1 MAKRPPIKV
10 DLSVKGIEQLKR
22 ELLNYKEVTLKNLL
36 REYVTELAQEG
47 ITVGQQNVG
56 GFVKYITF
64 SIQTNI
70 TKDGCKA
77 LMVATETGKIISSW
91 QTADGIKTAEVSP
104 LLMAEFGSGWGAE
117 NPMNVPGVGQGTF
130 PSETAQQNAFNKEGW
145 YWMDLDGNWNY
156 SKGITAKMPMYKAS
170 QRIQE
175 IARSKAREVFG
186 K

>member
-10 DLSVKGIEQLKR
+10 DLSVKGIEELKR
-22 ELLNYKEVTLKNLL
+22 ELLNYKEVTLNNLL

-56 GFVKYITF
+56 GFGKYITF
-64 SIQTNI
+64 SIQTDI

-91 QTADGIKTAEVSP
+91 QTVDGIKTAEVSP

-130 PSETAQQNAFNKEGW
+130 PGQSHAFDKEGW

-156 SKGITAKMPMYKAS
+156 SKGINAKMPMYKAS
-170 QRIQE
+170 QHIHQ
-175 IARSKAREVFG
+175 IAKSKAREVFG
-186 K
+186 

>member
-1 MAKRPPIKV
+1 MAKRKYKAN
-10 DLSVKGIEQLKR
+10 LSVSGIEQLKR
-22 ELLNYKEVTLKNLL
+22 DLLNYKEVTLKNLL
-36 REYVTELAQEG
+36 RKYVTELAKEG
-47 ITVGQQNVG
+47 ITVGEQNVG
-56 GFVKYITF
+56 GFGKYITF
-64 SIQTNI
+64 SIKTDA

-117 NPMNVPGVGQGTF
+117 NPMKVSGVGQGTF
-130 PSETAQQNAFNKEGW
+130 PNQTHAFDKEGW
-145 YWMDLDGNWNY
+145 YWIDLDGNLNY

-170 QRIQE
+170 QQIQRI
-175 IARSKAREVFG
+175 AKSKAKEVF

>member
-1 MAKRPPIKV
+1 MAKRVFKT

-56 GFVKYITF
+56 GFGKYITF
-64 SIQTNI
+64 SIQADI

-77 LMVATETGKIISSW
+77 LMVATETEKIISSW

-104 LLMAEFGSGWGAE
+104 LLMAEFGSGWCAE
-117 NPMNVPGVGQGTF
+117 NPTNVPGVGQGTF
-130 PSETAQQNAFNKEGW
+130 PSETAQQNAFKEEGW
-145 YWMDLDGNWNY
+145 YWMDLDGTWKH
-156 SKGITAKMPMYKAS
+156 SRGIEAKLPMYKAS
-170 QRIQE
+170 RKMEE
-175 IARSKAREVFG
+175 IARKKAKEVFS

>member
-1 MAKRPPIKV
+1 MAKRVFKT

-36 REYVTELAQEG
+36 RKYVTELAKEG
-47 ITVGQQNVG
+47 ITVGKQNVG
-56 GFVKYITF
+56 GFGKYITF
-64 SIQTNI
+64 SIKVDF

-77 LMVATETGKIISSW
+77 LMLAEETGKIISSW
-91 QTADGIKTAEVSP
+91 QTTDGIKTEEVSP

-130 PSETAQQNAFNKEGW
+130 PNQTHAFDREGW

-156 SKGITAKMPMYKAS
+156 SQGINAKMPMYKAS
-170 QRIQE
+170 QQIQRI
-175 IARSKAREVFG
+175 AKSKAKEVFG
-186 K
+186 